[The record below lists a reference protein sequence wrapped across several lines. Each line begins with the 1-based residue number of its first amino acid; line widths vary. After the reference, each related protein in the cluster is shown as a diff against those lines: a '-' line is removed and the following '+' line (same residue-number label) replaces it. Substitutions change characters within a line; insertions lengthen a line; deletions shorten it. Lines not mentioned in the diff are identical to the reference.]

1 MEQTE
6 MAPNYQQTPI
16 IKLKMHQLEELI
28 SLDMSFGEKEKQQ
41 KDSGEG
47 GGDNANIG
55 KFWDIKLNW
64 VYCPLTSDVAEKA
77 LD

>member
-55 KFWDIKLNW
+55 KF
-64 VYCPLTSDVAEKA
+64 
-77 LD
+77 